1 MEIKTNVVGRIYHP
15 SKSSVAWMS
24 GLISNLLIGKVET
37 DIPKSIFHARQHINK
52 VYHHSDVNQS
62 DGVKVYELDVMVPW
76 YSLMCTLEARS
87 IFSVPKCCW
96 RRVPS
101 TSAKSPHK
109 VNLNGRMLHI
119 RIRCTNIIRESN
131 IYELIEKE
139 KSILMEIHT
148 AYQKVIIRAL
158 QCPYSLSFLTAI
170 LPLPCRWRLYNKM
183 IWKCY
188 R

>member
-1 MEIKTNVVGRIYHP
+1 METKTNVIGCIYHP
-15 SKSSVAWMS
+15 SKSSIAWMFR
-24 GLISNLLIGKVET
+24 LISNLLIGKVET
-37 DIPKSIFHARQHINK
+37 DIPKSIFYVKKHINK

-62 DGVKVYELDVMVPW
+62 NGVKVYELDVMVPW

-96 RRVPS
+96 RWVPS

-131 IYELIEKE
+131 IYIWINRKGKIYTNGNTYCISESNNSRLAVP
-139 KSILMEIHT
+139 L
-148 AYQKVIIRAL
+148 
-158 QCPYSLSFLTAI
+158 FLVVSNGDIATTM
-170 LPLPCRWRLYNKM
+170 PM
-183 IWKCY
+183 TSVQ
-188 R
+188 